1 MIAFMPQI
9 YPDELFYSW
18 ICRYYI
24 HSGSF
29 SHKSVRNDFYC
40 KKSDN
45 ISKEFIGNLNQHA
58 KEVLSAMYPMEE
70 LILKHTMFPQYARF
84 LSSDRKKEALYHLQ
98 CDYKDIHTLFPV
110 LTRQRC

>member
-1 MIAFMPQI
+1 MIGFMPQI

-45 ISKEFIGNLNQHA
+45 ISKEFIG
-58 KEVLSAMYPMEE
+58 
-70 LILKHTMFPQYARF
+70 T
-84 LSSDRKKEALYHLQ
+84 
-98 CDYKDIHTLFPV
+98 
-110 LTRQRC
+110 